1 MSVNT
6 LKSALY
12 VSHYLTGI
20 QLRNQVSFLNRVL
33 FSFLQTPS
41 LRMSRMN
48 MRRRERAL
56 PRSENYAITHTHT
69 SNKVKQIHTSI
80 PHHLKTLTYVRHLH
94 PCLGPL
100 LLRPPLL
107 HHHLVQV
114 LFPPQSL
121 LNESITHTHIQTH
134 TTEHITTQYRSINTS
149 HHDHNHTKLSGRL
162 ASETDAFTQVTLPVK
177 RWWVLLAIS
186 VGSVLLGFLSGQSG
200 QVFLLRLK
208 REIDFRCFSAH
219 CPPFTI
225 HHTHT

>member
-41 LRMSRMN
+41 PRMSRMN

-56 PRSENYAITHTHT
+56 PRSENYAITRTHTHTHT

-80 PHHLKTLTYVRHLH
+80 PHHLKTLTYVHHLH

-134 TTEHITTQYRSINTS
+134 TQQNILLHNTAVLTHRTTITIIPN
-149 HHDHNHTKLSGRL
+149 
-162 ASETDAFTQVTLPVK
+162 
-177 RWWVLLAIS
+177 
-186 VGSVLLGFLSGQSG
+186 
-200 QVFLLRLK
+200 
-208 REIDFRCFSAH
+208 
-219 CPPFTI
+219 
-225 HHTHT
+225 